1 MQRLEDYY
9 TIALYYIIDENKKIK
24 FLDGAV
30 MNLQHLIVDIKL
42 RQKCVKLRITVE
54 GKSFLVTLPVKRSKQ
69 GKVLVDASQL
79 SSLDCILF
87 RMV

>member
-9 TIALYYIIDENKKIK
+9 TIALYYIIDENRKIK

-54 GKSFLVTLPVKRSKQ
+54 GKSFLVTLPVE
-69 GKVLVDASQL
+69 KV
-79 SSLDCILF
+79 
-87 RMV
+87 

>member
-54 GKSFLVTLPVKRSKQ
+54 GKSFLVTLPVE
-69 GKVLVDASQL
+69 KV
-79 SSLDCILF
+79 
-87 RMV
+87 